1 MKRLSQLLRSQF
13 VSCFHRFARR
23 RIAAE
28 LAETG
33 TDVRFCT
40 RELAD
45 ASRASKGRVAA
56 RPGCET
62 RAGSDAGAHFAF
74 PSSGSSPSLPVIGG
88 L

>member
-13 VSCFHRFARR
+13 ISCFHRFARR

-33 TDVRFCT
+33 TVVRFYT

-45 ASRASKGRVAA
+45 ASRVSKDRVAA
-56 RPGCET
+56 RPGC
-62 RAGSDAGAHFAF
+62 DARAHFAF
-74 PSSGSSPSLPVIGG
+74 PSSGSSPSLPMIGG
-88 L
+88 M